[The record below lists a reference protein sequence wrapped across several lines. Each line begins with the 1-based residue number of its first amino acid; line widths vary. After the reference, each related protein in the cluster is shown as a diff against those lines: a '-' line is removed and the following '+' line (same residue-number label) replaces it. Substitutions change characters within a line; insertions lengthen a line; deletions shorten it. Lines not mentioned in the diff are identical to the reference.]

1 MKAQSALLVLA
12 ALLSVALVSSGC
24 TVVNDD
30 PDVAVAPRTSSAPTV
45 VRGQPDVNI
54 EVKNPDIEIKQDPPP
69 PTKATT
75 GF

>member
-12 ALLSVALVSSGC
+12 ALVSVALVSGGC
-24 TVVNDD
+24 TVVSDD

-45 VRGQPDVNI
+45 VREQPDVNI

-69 PTKATT
+69 TKATT